1 MTQEVLAQKNLQLVN
16 KVKAGDPE
24 AFGTLYELNYHAVYC
39 AVKTLISD
47 KDTAE
52 DIIQD
57 AFIKALQEINS
68 LQDGRR
74 FTPWVKQI
82 AINRAKDWFKKK
94 KPMLF
99 TDLSNSDEEG
109 DEPIEYTFRDERSDS
124 IPEDVIDGK
133 ETQRLIQEILDT
145 LPEDQRYVICMYYY
159 NQMSAK
165 DIAKM
170 LDISES
176 TVRSKLAYGRNKI
189 GIKVKD
195 LEKKGTKLYGLAPI
209 PFLLFLFKN
218 MDVHAQE
225 IHPDMVLKQAI
236 LSEAKNQ
243 MAGRSAADSA
253 AGDIP
258 GKEKISEI
266 AQKAAGASVKFKA
279 IAAVAVCAVVII
291 AAISLGGRDK
301 DAEDDGSHAAVNTEV
316 VQETQGLDDESV
328 TDESVTGSTEEAS
341 TNKHDL
347 VMAGYKNLLDV
358 YTNAYVTDNWFDYE
372 FTNELIIE
380 GMNLNNGY
388 RGMWLEEPY
397 FALYDFYNDGIPEL
411 LMKGDTGDAVVGYDM
426 YEYDAIR
433 DRIIYSHFVDGY
445 NSEEQMIR
453 YLTVTDNYY
462 IERYEDGA
470 FSPYCWIDRSN
481 GSESLHIKYSDKT
494 EKEITKEEYD
504 TFMAEFH
511 LENLPVEWISLT
523 QENVDKTFEGY
534 Y

>member
-1 MTQEVLAQKNLQLVN
+1 MTPEVLAQKNLQLVN

-170 LDISES
+170 LEISES

-258 GKEKISEI
+258 GKEKISEM

-316 VQETQGLDDESV
+316 VQETQGLDDEAV
-328 TDESVTGSTEEAS
+328 TDESVTGSAEEEPVDDYSAAMAS
-341 TNKHDL
+341 
-347 VMAGYKNLLDV
+347 YKEMLDDYIVAIDTDEWPDYRREGITDDAYALLRHGG
-358 YTNAYVTDNWFDYE
+358 
-372 FTNELIIE
+372 E
-380 GMNLNNGY
+380 GI
-388 RGMWLEEPY
+388 WWDEPY
-397 FALYDFYNDGIPEL
+397 FALYDMNRDGIPEL
-411 LMKGDTGDAVVGYDM
+411 FMKDFTG
-426 YEYDAIR
+426 EESTK
-433 DRIIYSHFVDGY
+433 SHVYTFNRQPQYPHELTYRMLLGGY
-445 NSEEQMIR
+445 NKEEEEFYSYGPVR
-453 YLTVTDNYY
+453 YLYG
-462 IERYEDGA
+462 YEDGK
-470 FSPYCWIDRSN
+470 FIRKGKFTEDYI
-481 GSESLHIKYSDKT
+481 EYSDGT
-494 EKEITKEEYD
+494 RIDMTIND
-504 TFMAEFH
+504 FNEFIVGFRTDA
-511 LENLPVEWISLT
+511 LPVEWISLT